1 MKQYKKYVIPYKS
14 AFILGPIF
22 MIVEVLGEI
31 ILPKLMSMIINYG
44 CGQDVTVAAKGPAY
58 IIGIGAA
65 MIGTALLMMMGGV
78 LGAYFAVKAS
88 VNFAGDLR
96 RDVFAKVQKF
106 SFANIEKFSTGSLV
120 TRLTNDITN
129 IQNVL
134 SMGLRMLLRA
144 PGMLIGGLIMAFLMN
159 AKLALVFC
167 VVIPVLIIALAFVM
181 KTAFPRF
188 DVMQTKI
195 DGLNSRIQENIT
207 NQRVVKSFVRDDF
220 EKETFDRA
228 NNELKDKT
236 LRAMKVVILTMPIMT
251 LAMNLTVM
259 AVVWFGGQQILIG
272 DMPVGNLTAFTTY
285 VTQILM
291 SLMMVS
297 MIMIQGSRAMASSH
311 RILEVLDTD
320 IDLNDDNASEKDR
333 LVTSGEIEFKNVC
346 FRYYKKHKKNVLQN
360 INFTAK
366 PGEVVGIIGSTGS
379 GKSSLVQLIP
389 RLYDCDEGEVLVDGV
404 NVKEYSLNHLR
415 DGVAMVLQ
423 KNTLFSGDIYENL
436 RWGNENAD
444 EKTIAQAAADAQADK
459 FIRGFREGYNTQ
471 LGQGG
476 SNVSGGQKQRLAIAG
491 ALAADTVTVMWG
503 ATLVARLLI
512 AFVFPFKQP
521 RKAMVVMGVSCTIFY
536 ILLVQ
541 ARSQGAAIA
550 LLFAF
555 AFAMAGMN
563 PTAVASAGRMTS
575 VTSMGIM
582 LPVASS
588 GAILMPWIIGIV
600 AEKAGLAAGM
610 ASNIV
615 PCVGLIIFTLL
626 VARLPEE

>member
-167 VVIPVLIIALAFVM
+167 VIIPVLIIALAFVM

-423 KNTLFSGDIYENL
+423 KNTLFSGSIMENL
-436 RWGNENAD
+436 RWGD
-444 EKTIAQAAADAQADK
+444 EEATDEQVKEAAKAAQAD
-459 FIRGFREGYNTQ
+459 GFVSEFADGYDRE

-476 SNVSGGQKQRLAIAG
+476 VNVSGGQKQRLCIA
-491 ALAADTVTVMWG
+491 
-503 ATLVARLLI
+503 R
-512 AFVFPFKQP
+512 
-521 RKAMVVMGVSCTIFY
+521 
-536 ILLVQ
+536 
-541 ARSQGAAIA
+541 A
-550 LLFAF
+550 LLKKPKILILDDSTSAVD
-555 AFAMAGMN
+555 
-563 PTAVASAGRMTS
+563 TATEAQIRKSFST
-575 VTSMGIM
+575 T
-582 LPVASS
+582 L
-588 GAILMPWIIGIV
+588 
-600 AEKAGLAAGM
+600 KDTTK
-610 ASNIV
+610 
-615 PCVGLIIFTLL
+615 LIIAQRISSVEDADRILVMDEGQIVGQGTHKELL
-626 VARLPEE
+626 ESCETYQEIYYSQRSKEEVAG

>member
-144 PGMLIGGLIMAFLMN
+144 PGMLIGGLIMAFPMN

-423 KNTLFSGDIYENL
+423 KNTLFSGSIMENL
-436 RWGNENAD
+436 RWGD
-444 EKTIAQAAADAQADK
+444 EEATDEQVKEAAKAAQAD
-459 FIRGFREGYNTQ
+459 GFVSEFADGYDRE

-476 SNVSGGQKQRLAIAG
+476 VNVSGGQKQRLCIA
-491 ALAADTVTVMWG
+491 
-503 ATLVARLLI
+503 R
-512 AFVFPFKQP
+512 
-521 RKAMVVMGVSCTIFY
+521 
-536 ILLVQ
+536 
-541 ARSQGAAIA
+541 A
-550 LLFAF
+550 LLKKPKILILDDSTSAVD
-555 AFAMAGMN
+555 
-563 PTAVASAGRMTS
+563 TATEAQIRKSFST
-575 VTSMGIM
+575 T
-582 LPVASS
+582 L
-588 GAILMPWIIGIV
+588 
-600 AEKAGLAAGM
+600 KDTTK
-610 ASNIV
+610 
-615 PCVGLIIFTLL
+615 LIIAQRISSVEDADRILVMDEGQIVGQGTHKELL
-626 VARLPEE
+626 ESCETYQEIYYSQRSKEEVAG

>member
-144 PGMLIGGLIMAFLMN
+144 PGMLIGGLIMAFLVN

-423 KNTLFSGDIYENL
+423 KNTLFSGSIMENL
-436 RWGNENAD
+436 RWGD
-444 EKTIAQAAADAQADK
+444 EEATDEQVKEAAKAAQAD
-459 FIRGFREGYNTQ
+459 GFVSEFADGYDRE

-476 SNVSGGQKQRLAIAG
+476 VNVSGGQKQRLCIA
-491 ALAADTVTVMWG
+491 
-503 ATLVARLLI
+503 R
-512 AFVFPFKQP
+512 
-521 RKAMVVMGVSCTIFY
+521 
-536 ILLVQ
+536 
-541 ARSQGAAIA
+541 A
-550 LLFAF
+550 LLKKPKILILDDSTSAVD
-555 AFAMAGMN
+555 
-563 PTAVASAGRMTS
+563 TATEAQIRKSFST
-575 VTSMGIM
+575 T
-582 LPVASS
+582 L
-588 GAILMPWIIGIV
+588 
-600 AEKAGLAAGM
+600 KDTTK
-610 ASNIV
+610 
-615 PCVGLIIFTLL
+615 LIIAQRISSVEDADRILVMDEGQIVGQGTHKELL
-626 VARLPEE
+626 ESCETYQEIYYSQRSKEEVAG

>member
-58 IIGIGAA
+58 IIGIGAV

-144 PGMLIGGLIMAFLMN
+144 PGMLIGGLIMAFIMN

-220 EKETFDRA
+220 EKETFDQA

-389 RLYDCDEGEVLVDGV
+389 RLYDCDKGEVLVDGV

-423 KNTLFSGDIYENL
+423 KNTLFSGSIMENL
-436 RWGNENAD
+436 RWGD
-444 EKTIAQAAADAQADK
+444 EEATDEQVKEAAKAAQAD
-459 FIRGFREGYNTQ
+459 GFVSEFADGYDRE

-476 SNVSGGQKQRLAIAG
+476 VNVSGGQKQRLCIA
-491 ALAADTVTVMWG
+491 
-503 ATLVARLLI
+503 R
-512 AFVFPFKQP
+512 
-521 RKAMVVMGVSCTIFY
+521 
-536 ILLVQ
+536 
-541 ARSQGAAIA
+541 A
-550 LLFAF
+550 LLKKPKILILDDSTSAVD
-555 AFAMAGMN
+555 
-563 PTAVASAGRMTS
+563 TATEAQIRKSFST
-575 VTSMGIM
+575 T
-582 LPVASS
+582 L
-588 GAILMPWIIGIV
+588 
-600 AEKAGLAAGM
+600 KDTTK
-610 ASNIV
+610 
-615 PCVGLIIFTLL
+615 LIIAQRISSVEDADRILVMDEGQIVGQGTHKELL
-626 VARLPEE
+626 ESCETYQEIYYSQRSKEEVAG

>member
-389 RLYDCDEGEVLVDGV
+389 RLYDCDEGEVLVDSV

-423 KNTLFSGDIYENL
+423 KNTLFSGSIMENL
-436 RWGNENAD
+436 RWGD
-444 EKTIAQAAADAQADK
+444 EEATDEQVKEAAKAAQAD
-459 FIRGFREGYNTQ
+459 GFVSEFADGYDRE

-476 SNVSGGQKQRLAIAG
+476 VNVSGGQKQRLCIA
-491 ALAADTVTVMWG
+491 
-503 ATLVARLLI
+503 R
-512 AFVFPFKQP
+512 
-521 RKAMVVMGVSCTIFY
+521 
-536 ILLVQ
+536 
-541 ARSQGAAIA
+541 A
-550 LLFAF
+550 LLKKPKILILDDSTSAVD
-555 AFAMAGMN
+555 
-563 PTAVASAGRMTS
+563 TATEAQIRKSFST
-575 VTSMGIM
+575 T
-582 LPVASS
+582 L
-588 GAILMPWIIGIV
+588 
-600 AEKAGLAAGM
+600 KDTTK
-610 ASNIV
+610 
-615 PCVGLIIFTLL
+615 LIIAQRISSVEDADRILVMDEGQIVGQGTHKELL
-626 VARLPEE
+626 ESCETYQEIYYSQRSKEEVAG

>member
-1 MKQYKKYVIPYKS
+1 MKQYKKFVIPYKS

-366 PGEVVGIIGSTGS
+366 PGEVVGIVGSTGS

-423 KNTLFSGDIYENL
+423 KNTLFSGSIMENL
-436 RWGNENAD
+436 RWGD
-444 EKTIAQAAADAQADK
+444 EEATDEQVKEAAKAAQAD
-459 FIRGFREGYNTQ
+459 GFVSEFADGYDRE

-476 SNVSGGQKQRLAIAG
+476 VNVSGGQKQRLCIA
-491 ALAADTVTVMWG
+491 
-503 ATLVARLLI
+503 R
-512 AFVFPFKQP
+512 
-521 RKAMVVMGVSCTIFY
+521 
-536 ILLVQ
+536 
-541 ARSQGAAIA
+541 A
-550 LLFAF
+550 LLKKPKILILDDSTSAVD
-555 AFAMAGMN
+555 
-563 PTAVASAGRMTS
+563 TATEAQIRKSFST
-575 VTSMGIM
+575 T
-582 LPVASS
+582 L
-588 GAILMPWIIGIV
+588 
-600 AEKAGLAAGM
+600 KDTTK
-610 ASNIV
+610 
-615 PCVGLIIFTLL
+615 LIIAQRISSVEDADRILVMDEGQIVGQGTHKELL
-626 VARLPEE
+626 ESCETYQEIYYSQRSKEEVAG

>member
-1 MKQYKKYVIPYKS
+1 
-14 AFILGPIF
+14 
-22 MIVEVLGEI
+22 
-31 ILPKLMSMIINYG
+31 
-44 CGQDVTVAAKGPAY
+44 
-58 IIGIGAA
+58 
-65 MIGTALLMMMGGV
+65 
-78 LGAYFAVKAS
+78 
-88 VNFAGDLR
+88 
-96 RDVFAKVQKF
+96 
-106 SFANIEKFSTGSLV
+106 
-120 TRLTNDITN
+120 
-129 IQNVL
+129 
-134 SMGLRMLLRA
+134 
-144 PGMLIGGLIMAFLMN
+144 MAFLMN

-423 KNTLFSGDIYENL
+423 KNTLFSGSIMENL
-436 RWGNENAD
+436 RWGD
-444 EKTIAQAAADAQADK
+444 EEATDEQVKEAAK
-459 FIRGFREGYNTQ
+459 
-471 LGQGG
+471 
-476 SNVSGGQKQRLAIAG
+476 
-491 ALAADTVTVMWG
+491 AA
-503 ATLVARLLI
+503 
-512 AFVFPFKQP
+512 P
-521 RKAMVVMGVSCTIFY
+521 
-536 ILLVQ
+536 
-541 ARSQGAAIA
+541 
-550 LLFAF
+550 
-555 AFAMAGMN
+555 
-563 PTAVASAGRMTS
+563 GRW
-575 VTSMGIM
+575 
-582 LPVASS
+582 L
-588 GAILMPWIIGIV
+588 
-600 AEKAGLAAGM
+600 
-610 ASNIV
+610 
-615 PCVGLIIFTLL
+615 CQ
-626 VARLPEE
+626 

>member
-14 AFILGPIF
+14 AFILGPII

-346 FRYYKKHKKNVLQN
+346 FRYYKKHKKNVLQS

-379 GKSSLVQLIP
+379 GKSSLVQLSP

-423 KNTLFSGDIYENL
+423 KNTLFSGSIMENL
-436 RWGNENAD
+436 RWGD
-444 EKTIAQAAADAQADK
+444 EEATDEQVKEAAKAAQAD
-459 FIRGFREGYNTQ
+459 GFVSEFADGYDRE

-476 SNVSGGQKQRLAIAG
+476 VNVSGGQKQRLCIA
-491 ALAADTVTVMWG
+491 
-503 ATLVARLLI
+503 R
-512 AFVFPFKQP
+512 
-521 RKAMVVMGVSCTIFY
+521 
-536 ILLVQ
+536 
-541 ARSQGAAIA
+541 A
-550 LLFAF
+550 LLKKPKILILDDSTSAVD
-555 AFAMAGMN
+555 
-563 PTAVASAGRMTS
+563 TATEAQIRKSFST
-575 VTSMGIM
+575 T
-582 LPVASS
+582 L
-588 GAILMPWIIGIV
+588 
-600 AEKAGLAAGM
+600 KDTTK
-610 ASNIV
+610 
-615 PCVGLIIFTLL
+615 LIIAQRISSVEDADRILVMDEGQIVGQGTHKELL
-626 VARLPEE
+626 ESCETYQEIYYSQRSKEEVAG

>member
-65 MIGTALLMMMGGV
+65 MIETALLMMMGGV

-272 DMPVGNLTAFTTY
+272 NMPVGNLTAFTTY

-423 KNTLFSGDIYENL
+423 KNTLFSGSIMENL
-436 RWGNENAD
+436 RWGD
-444 EKTIAQAAADAQADK
+444 EEATDEQVKEAAKAAQAD
-459 FIRGFREGYNTQ
+459 GFVSEFADGYDRE

-476 SNVSGGQKQRLAIAG
+476 VNVSGGQKQRLCIA
-491 ALAADTVTVMWG
+491 
-503 ATLVARLLI
+503 R
-512 AFVFPFKQP
+512 
-521 RKAMVVMGVSCTIFY
+521 
-536 ILLVQ
+536 
-541 ARSQGAAIA
+541 A
-550 LLFAF
+550 LLKKPKILILDDSTSAVD
-555 AFAMAGMN
+555 
-563 PTAVASAGRMTS
+563 TATEAQIRKSFST
-575 VTSMGIM
+575 T
-582 LPVASS
+582 L
-588 GAILMPWIIGIV
+588 
-600 AEKAGLAAGM
+600 KDTTK
-610 ASNIV
+610 
-615 PCVGLIIFTLL
+615 LIIAQRISSVEDADRILVMDEGQIVGQGTHKELL
-626 VARLPEE
+626 ESCETYQEIYYSQRSKEEVAG

>member
-195 DGLNSRIQENIT
+195 DGLNSKIQENIT

-423 KNTLFSGDIYENL
+423 KNTLFSGSIMENL
-436 RWGNENAD
+436 RWGD
-444 EKTIAQAAADAQADK
+444 EEATDEQVKEAAKAAQAD
-459 FIRGFREGYNTQ
+459 GFVSEFADGYDRE

-476 SNVSGGQKQRLAIAG
+476 VNVSGGQKQRLCIA
-491 ALAADTVTVMWG
+491 
-503 ATLVARLLI
+503 R
-512 AFVFPFKQP
+512 
-521 RKAMVVMGVSCTIFY
+521 
-536 ILLVQ
+536 
-541 ARSQGAAIA
+541 A
-550 LLFAF
+550 LLKKPKILILDDSTSAVD
-555 AFAMAGMN
+555 
-563 PTAVASAGRMTS
+563 TATEAQIRKSFST
-575 VTSMGIM
+575 T
-582 LPVASS
+582 L
-588 GAILMPWIIGIV
+588 
-600 AEKAGLAAGM
+600 KDTTK
-610 ASNIV
+610 
-615 PCVGLIIFTLL
+615 LIIAQRISSVEDADRILVMDEGQIVGQGTHKELL
-626 VARLPEE
+626 ESCETYQEIYYSQRSKEEVAG

>member
-65 MIGTALLMMMGGV
+65 MIGTALRMMMGGV

-423 KNTLFSGDIYENL
+423 KNTLFSGSIMENL
-436 RWGNENAD
+436 RWGD
-444 EKTIAQAAADAQADK
+444 EEATDEQVKEAAKAAQAD
-459 FIRGFREGYNTQ
+459 GFVSEFADGYDRE

-476 SNVSGGQKQRLAIAG
+476 VNVSGGQKQRLCIA
-491 ALAADTVTVMWG
+491 
-503 ATLVARLLI
+503 R
-512 AFVFPFKQP
+512 
-521 RKAMVVMGVSCTIFY
+521 
-536 ILLVQ
+536 
-541 ARSQGAAIA
+541 A
-550 LLFAF
+550 LLKKPKILILDDSTSAVD
-555 AFAMAGMN
+555 
-563 PTAVASAGRMTS
+563 TATEAQIRKSFST
-575 VTSMGIM
+575 T
-582 LPVASS
+582 L
-588 GAILMPWIIGIV
+588 
-600 AEKAGLAAGM
+600 KDTTK
-610 ASNIV
+610 
-615 PCVGLIIFTLL
+615 LIIAQRISSVENADRILVMDEGQIVGQGTHKELL
-626 VARLPEE
+626 ESCETYQEIYYSQRSKEEVAG